1 MTKGRRTKAETKE
14 NYWRSPAGIILIQGW
29 AKDGLSMGEIAKQMG
44 IARSTLFRWCDRDE
58 ILKDALLVSRDIA
71 DRQVENAL
79 YKMAKGF
86 HYKEDKV
93 SASGKLLH
101 GVDQYHEPNVSAA
114 KFWLMNRKGHTWRDK
129 QNIELQGRLDIQ
141 NDLPKLSSEE
151 LRKIAEE
158 DDHHA
163 MGD

>member
-1 MTKGRRTKAETKE
+1 MSVHHQHSNGV
-14 NYWRSPAGIILIQGW
+14 G
-29 AKDGLSMGEIAKQMG
+29 AKIYGEIAKQMG

-101 GVDQYHEPNVSAA
+101 NVDQYHEPNVSAA
-114 KFWLMNRKGHTWRDK
+114 KFWLMNRKGHTSHAAFHHHT
-129 QNIELQGRLDIQ
+129 QM
-141 NDLPKLSSEE
+141 
-151 LRKIAEE
+151 RKVSVSR
-158 DDHHA
+158 
-163 MGD
+163 